1 MELSTVVLSALAEW
15 HLHDFPLASTKI
27 LSCCSNISMT
37 LLALSHRIR
46 QFSVTIQIQV
56 PSTERSN
63 FFKQIFF
70 SSHLIPRCLFL
81 LLNTTFKM
89 SSVGRGVNQQCS
101 ELIQSLVRIS
111 Q

>member
-27 LSCCSNISMT
+27 LNCCSNISMS
-37 LLALSHRIR
+37 LLALYHGIR

-70 SSHLIPRCLFL
+70 LKSFNSTLFVVTL
-81 LLNTTFKM
+81 KHNFQDVVCWKR
-89 SSVGRGVNQQCS
+89 S
-101 ELIQSLVRIS
+101 
-111 Q
+111 